1 MAANW
6 GLPINT
12 TPYADVL
19 TYLKARD
26 DDLAKMFDPSL
37 SATPASPSTG
47 WSRWNNSNRNWE
59 RFNGTAWGVLASTY
73 NISIDGT
80 SSNVT
85 GTVALANGGTG
96 ATTATAARTNLG
108 LGSLAT
114 LSTINNGNW
123 SGTALTVANGGT
135 GASSVAGARTNL
147 DVPSST
153 GSGAS
158 GSWAISITG
167 NAATASSAGK
177 FTTPVN
183 INGTAFDGSAAITT
197 NIWGSSRNITIGG
210 TAKALNGSSNV
221 SWSVTEV
228 IPTTTNLQLNAIGIG
243 IANNTPGTLST
254 SGSISSGSNI
264 SAAGDITASSD
275 ERLKED
281 WIDLP
286 DDFIEKLSKVKYG
299 TFFRKDLKRRQI
311 GVGAG
316 SLKSVSPEGV
326 IDGEYLS
333 VAYGH
338 VALAGLIRLSNE
350 FIKLKES
357 LNDNKIL

>member
-37 SATPASPSTG
+37 SATPSSPSIG

-59 RFNGTAWGVLASTY
+59 RFNGTSWSYLASSY

-80 SSNVT
+80 ASNVT
-85 GTVALANGGTG
+85 GIVAVANGGTG
-96 ATTATAARTNLG
+96 ANTAAGARTGLG

-114 LSTINNGNW
+114 LSSINNSNW
-123 SGTALTVANGGT
+123 SGTVLSVANGGT
-135 GASSVAGARTNL
+135 GANTAAGARTNL
-147 DVPSST
+147 DVPTTT
-153 GSGAS
+153 GGGAS
-158 GSWAISITG
+158 GSWAIAITG
-167 NAATASSAGK
+167 NAATASSAAK
-177 FTTPVN
+177 LTTAVN
-183 INGTAFDGSAAITT
+183 INGTSFDGSAAITT
-197 NIWGSSRNITIGG
+197 TNWGSARSLTIGA
-210 TAKALNGSSNV
+210 TAKSVNGSANV
-221 SWSVTEV
+221 SWSIVEV
-228 IPTTTNLQLNAIGIG
+228 IPTTTDLQLNALGIG
-243 IANNTPGTLST
+243 VANNTAGTIST
-254 SGSISSGSNI
+254 SGNI
-264 SAAGDITASSD
+264 SGGANITAVGEFTASSD

-281 WIDLP
+281 WVDLP

-316 SLKSVSPEGV
+316 SLKSVAPEGV
-326 IDGEYLS
+326 IAGEYLS

-338 VALAGLIRLSNE
+338 VALAGLIKLSNE

-357 LNDNKIL
+357 LNASNS